1 MILRFSARTFLW
13 GTLLMLMACGHS
25 ASGLTHAP
33 VVDKVPI
40 SIQQASVS
48 GCIAYVQNGDV
59 WIHRSTDEQPVRL
72 TQEGNLHTPR
82 WSPSGSWLAYHQNQG
97 SLRITNADGVTHTF
111 TDASPY
117 HLFAWSPTAD
127 QIAYISQSGALI
139 VANTQG
145 ARRELVSPTNQ
156 NQQETS
162 VRSMAWSPDGT
173 HLAYSVIETLQEAD
187 VTMPQRT
194 GGLWR
199 INADG
204 SNEPTSLSA
213 DAPSFYGMILAGWHD
228 KHILFWIDPFS
239 ASLLADGTPLL
250 AIPEEGGEP
259 LQLAESALAYPDFID
274 HARNGT
280 AQFAVVS
287 GGFRETSTE
296 KMLHIVSL
304 TTGDDQSVT
313 SSNVAV
319 SSPAWS
325 PDGIRIAYVGMP
337 DQHTGVTLNG
347 DEARENLMQRR
358 IFVID
363 STNPSPAQSYTNGND
378 YRDERPLW
386 SNDGSTL
393 LFARVDA
400 KDQASLWTIND
411 PDDTA
416 HPLIN
421 GLSLEQNQLPKY
433 HGYIDW
439 GMLFDWW
446 QPDSAESTCDAF
458 AASSS

>member
-1 MILRFSARTFLW
+1 MILRLSARTFLW

-25 ASGLTHAP
+25 ASALTHAP
-33 VVDKVPI
+33 VIEKVPI
-40 SIQQASVS
+40 STQQTTLP
-48 GCIAYVQNGDV
+48 GCIAYIQNGDV
-59 WIHRSTDEQPVRL
+59 WVQKSMDEQPLRL

-82 WSPSGSWLAYHQNQG
+82 WSSSGNWLAYHQNQG
-97 SLRITNADGVTHTF
+97 SLRITNASGTTHTF

-117 HLFAWSPTAD
+117 NIFDWSPTTD
-127 QIAYISQSGALI
+127 QLAYISQSGALI
-139 VANTQG
+139 VANTRG

-156 NQQETS
+156 NQRETS
-162 VRSMAWSPDGT
+162 VRSLAWSPDGAQ
-173 HLAYSVIETLQEAD
+173 LAYSVIETLQEAD
-187 VTMPQRT
+187 VAMPQRT

-204 SNEPTSLSA
+204 SGTPESLSA
-213 DAPSFYGMILAGWHD
+213 DAPSFYGMILAGWHHN
-228 KHILFWIDPFS
+228 HILFWIDPFS

-250 AIPEEGGEP
+250 AIPAAGGEP
-259 LQLAESALAYPDFID
+259 LQLAESALAYPDFVAPAAND
-274 HARNGT
+274 A

-296 KMLHIVSL
+296 KTLHVVSL
-304 TTGDDQSVT
+304 TTGEDRAVT

-319 SSPAWS
+319 SSPVWS
-325 PDGIRIAYVGMP
+325 PNGKRIAYASMP
-337 DQHTGVTLNG
+337 DYHTGVMLNG
-347 DEARENLMQRR
+347 DQARENLMQRR

-363 STNPSPAQSYTNGND
+363 SEHTSPAQQYTNNNN

-393 LFARVDA
+393 LFARLDGT
-400 KDQASLWTIND
+400 DQASLWKISS
-411 PDDTA
+411 PEDDA
-416 HPLIN
+416 QRVI
-421 GLSLEQNQLPKY
+421 GSLSLEQNQLPKY

-446 QPDSAESTCDAF
+446 QPDNAESTCEAF
-458 AASSS
+458 AASSL